1 MTDVERSATR
11 KVMAHVLPFTFLI
24 YVISFLDRANISFAA
39 LAMRAE
45 LGLTSEA
52 FGFASGI
59 FFIGYMLF
67 EVPSNIALRRFGAR
81 VWLARIQLT
90 WGVVACAS
98 AFVQNATQLYV
109 ARFVLG
115 VAEAGLIPG
124 LIAYYNYWFRMNQL
138 AKAGALLGA
147 ATPVAFIISG
157 PLSTWIMAHVTVLH
171 LGSWRAMTLLEGL
184 PALLTGVLT
193 WCVLT
198 NRPEDARWLTE
209 AERSWLVGELESE
222 GRRRPDLQH
231 LGTAR
236 LFTQP
241 RVLLMGLIYLLYQI
255 GSFGVTFWMPQL
267 IKPLGKHLT
276 TMQVG
281 LLSAIPYVVAT
292 VGLYLWSWNS
302 DRTGERRLHSILALV
317 LASVA
322 LAGSAL
328 VHQVAASLVFL
339 SAAMTGFF
347 AFRTPFNLL
356 PRLILTRDSAVI
368 AFAVVNSF
376 GQIGAFSGPFL
387 FGVIVAHSAGAAT
400 GLLTLSAITLVAAA
414 LIGFIR
420 LGGPRAPAAAVPKA
434 AAPLFS
440 SE

>member
-1 MTDVERSATR
+1 
-11 KVMAHVLPFTFLI
+11 
-24 YVISFLDRANISFAA
+24 
-39 LAMRAE
+39 
-45 LGLTSEA
+45 
-52 FGFASGI
+52 
-59 FFIGYMLF
+59 
-67 EVPSNIALRRFGAR
+67 
-81 VWLARIQLT
+81 
-90 WGVVACAS
+90 
-98 AFVQNATQLYV
+98 
-109 ARFVLG
+109 
-115 VAEAGLIPG
+115 
-124 LIAYYNYWFRMNQL
+124 
-138 AKAGALLGA
+138 
-147 ATPVAFIISG
+147 
-157 PLSTWIMAHVTVLH
+157 
-171 LGSWRAMTLLEGL
+171 MTLLEGL

-193 WCVLT
+193 WFVLT

-209 AERSWLVGELESE
+209 AERTWLVGELESE

-255 GSFGVTFWMPQL
+255 GSFGVAFWMPQL

-281 LLSAIPYVVAT
+281 LLSAIPYIVAT
-292 VGLYLWSWNS
+292 LGLYLWSWNS

-368 AFAVVNSF
+368 AFAIVNSF

-400 GLLTLSAITLVAAA
+400 GLLTLSAVTLVAAA

-420 LGGPRAPAAAVPKA
+420 LGGPRAPATAVPKA